1 MTTLNFTQNDI
12 DELNY
17 QRFYHPDPMVMQRCE
32 TVYLKAKKLK
42 TGQIR
47 ELTGRNV
54 KTIRSHINLYK
65 NGGIEALKYR
75 NPRRP
80 KGELDEHK

>member
-1 MTTLNFTQNDI
+1 MTTLNFTQTDI

-17 QRFYHPDPMVMQRCE
+17 QRFYHPDPMVMKRCE

-47 ELTGRNV
+47 ELT
-54 KTIRSHINLYK
+54 SW
-65 NGGIEALKYR
+65 
-75 NPRRP
+75 
-80 KGELDEHK
+80 ELVPV